1 MWQLVDNPAL
11 SIQDVEGDIN
21 CHVEAALSAQMKEE
35 DNNINV
41 STQVTVEISQDKKS
55 EFSEKFNIS
64 FPTIKG
70 QCLNTKDF
78 KLVKDSLVAE
88 IENSLNP
95 TEVINTFFN
104 NYSDIINSSQ
114 EKQLLEIINSS

>member
-1 MWQLVDNPAL
+1 MWQLVDNPPL
-11 SIQDVEGDIN
+11 SASCVEGDTN
-21 CHVEAALSAQMKEE
+21 CHVKEE
-35 DNNINV
+35 DNNISV
-41 STQVTVEISQDKKS
+41 STQLTVEVAKDKEV

-70 QCLNTKDF
+70 QCLNTKNF
-78 KLVKDSLVAE
+78 KLVKDSLIAE

-95 TEVINTFFN
+95 TKVINTFFN

>member
-11 SIQDVEGDIN
+11 SSQDVEGDIN
-21 CHVEAALSAQMKEE
+21 CHVEEE
-35 DNNINV
+35 DNNISV
-41 STQVTVEISQDKKS
+41 STQLTVEILKDKAV
-55 EFSEKFNIS
+55 EFSEKFDIS
-64 FPTIKG
+64 FPTIEG

-78 KLVKDSLVAE
+78 KLVKDSLIAE

-104 NYSDIINSSQ
+104 NYSGIINSSQ
-114 EKQLLEIINSS
+114 EKQLVEIINSS

>member
-1 MWQLVDNPAL
+1 MDAPFPV
-11 SIQDVEGDIN
+11 SEGEQEKDIVGVIS
-21 CHVEAALSAQMKEE
+21 CQEE

-41 STQVTVEISQDKKS
+41 STQVTVEISKDKES

-78 KLVKDSLVAE
+78 ELVKDSLIAE

-95 TEVINTFFN
+95 TNVINNFLDSYSGIVN
-104 NYSDIINSSQ
+104 NSQ
-114 EKQLLEIINSS
+114 VKQLVEMVESG